1 MILVTGGAGLLGNEL
16 ITQLLSQQ
24 KKVRAIYNK
33 TPLSILP
40 NPNLEVVQCDILDVV
55 ALEEVMQNITQI
67 FHCAAI
73 VSFNPKQYKNMFL
86 VNAEGTANVVNAAID
101 EGVKK
106 IVHVSSVAALGKL
119 NIKETINEGM
129 NWTPETSNS
138 GYAHSKYL
146 AELEVWRGM
155 GEGLEAVMVNPSIIL
170 GAGNWD
176 EGSSK
181 IFKLLYNEFPWYS
194 NGVNGFVYVKDVAKA
209 MIQLMDSN
217 INGERF
223 ILNAENK
230 SYADVFKMIAT
241 AFKKKL
247 PNKVVT
253 PFLSK
258 IIWRWEALKYKITGK
273 EPLVT
278 KETATTALA
287 NTHYDNSKL
296 TKYLPSFGYTNLE
309 ETIKQICEAFQQK
322 LNR

>member
-16 ITQLLSQQ
+16 ITQLLLQQ

-33 TPLSILP
+33 TPLHILP
-40 NPNLEVVQCDILDVV
+40 NSNLQMVQCDILDVV
-55 ALEEVMQNITQI
+55 ALEEAMQNITEI
-67 FHCAAI
+67 YHCAAI
-73 VSFNPKQYKNMFL
+73 VSFNPKQTKKMFL
-86 VNAEGTANVVNAAID
+86 VNVEGTANVVNAAID
-101 EGVKK
+101 AGVKK

-119 NIKETINEGM
+119 NIKEPITESM
-129 NWTPETSNS
+129 NWTPKTSNS
-138 GYAHSKYL
+138 AYAHSKYL

-155 GEGLEAVMVNPSIIL
+155 GEGLQAAMVNPSIIL
-170 GAGNWD
+170 GPGNWN

-194 NGVNGFVYVKDVAKA
+194 NGINGFVYVKDVANA
-209 MIQLMDSN
+209 MIQLMNSN

-241 AFKKKL
+241 DFKKKL
-247 PNKVVT
+247 PSKVVT
-253 PFLSK
+253 PFLAK
-258 IIWRWEALKYKITGK
+258 IIWRWEALKYTITGK

-287 NTHYDNSKL
+287 NTHYDNTKL
-296 TKYLPSFGYTNLE
+296 IKYLPTFIYTNLE
-309 ETIKQICEAFQQK
+309 EAIKQTCKAFQQK
-322 LNR
+322 LNK